1 MQKKWSRFVMSA
13 LVLTLGLTATAWAG
27 PWGRGCW
34 GGFGGGTPLTSEQ
47 STQIFNLKQKF
58 YNDTADLRRQMVQKR
73 AELAALWQ
81 ASSPDEAKIAAKQK
95 ELNALRDKLQE
106 KGLEFQLQ
114 ARKIAPGAAMGPGIG
129 CGGKWGLA
137 WHW

>member
-1 MQKKWSRFVMSA
+1 MRNRFTQLMVM
-13 LVLTLGLTATAWAG
+13 VLGLSLGLAASAWAG

-34 GGFGGGTPLTSEQ
+34 GGGTPLTPEQ

-81 ASSPDEAKIAAKQK
+81 ASPPDQAKIAAKQK

-106 KGLEFQLQ
+106 KGLQFQLE
-114 ARKIAPGAAMGPGIG
+114 ARKVAPGAALGPRPGMGR
-129 CGGKWGLA
+129 KWGMA
-137 WHW
+137 WGW